1 MSASRRLYCATTNP
15 GKLREFKLGGAAAGW
30 AVEPIPGLAS
40 LAAPEETGSTFT
52 ENAAIKAI
60 AYSLHAPDDA
70 MVFVDDSGLSVEALD
85 GAPGVWSA
93 RFAGPAATDED
104 NNRLV
109 LERMAGREDRAARF
123 VCVIALARVGALL
136 RTFEADVR
144 GELLTAPRGTGGFG
158 YDPLFFYPPFGV
170 TLAEATAEQKLS
182 VSHRGAA
189 LRQLFAYL
197 G

>member
-1 MSASRRLYCATTNP
+1 MTAERRIYCATTNP

-30 AVEPIPGLAS
+30 TVEPLPGLAS
-40 LAAPEETGSTFT
+40 LAAPDETGATFA

-60 AYSLHAPDDA
+60 AYSLHAPDGA
-70 MVFVDDSGLSVEALD
+70 MVLVDDSGLAVDALD

-93 RFAGPAATDED
+93 RYAGPEAKDED

-109 LERMAGREDRAARF
+109 LERMAGRTDRAARF
-123 VCVIALARVGALL
+123 VCVIALAQAGALL

-144 GELLTAPRGTGGFG
+144 GELLTAPRGAGGFG

-170 TLAEATAEQKLS
+170 TLAEASPEQKLS

-189 LRQLFAYL
+189 LRQLFAFL